1 MLLTRHQLR
10 HAAQLQAPVGG
21 GLVGCRWC
29 GGKRGM
35 KQSAENA
42 TQTRHRLASNSG
54 EQNMTNVPELCA
66 AGDCWDGIVAA
77 TIFIAFLLGLYTIL
91 WKCMSFQAKR
101 DYAGQQFFFPQS
113 LLPEK
118 KIEDYDRQL
127 QAEHKDHF
135 RFAVGVGESLN

>member
-66 AGDCWDGIVAA
+66 AGDCWDDFRV
-77 TIFIAFLLGLYTIL
+77 LLQFKANHVIEV
-91 WKCMSFQAKR
+91 WNHEKR
-101 DYAGQQFFFPQS
+101 GEVVELKHS
-113 LLPEK
+113 
-118 KIEDYDRQL
+118 
-127 QAEHKDHF
+127 
-135 RFAVGVGESLN
+135 RF